1 MKNTDIKLLPH
12 KFKIVG
18 YALLAISLV
27 LFIISSIDLIAVE
40 NEIIKNGFFDLVL
53 IAFLVLAL
61 SKEKVEDERS
71 MKLRLLAFAATFLY
85 GVIFALISPFG
96 SILFNGSFEI
106 DLQAN
111 QLLFTMFLWYF
122 GVFYFMKRFN

>member
-85 GVIFALISPFG
+85 GVIFALISPLG

>member
-1 MKNTDIKLLPH
+1 MKNTDLKLLPH

-27 LFIISSIDLIAVE
+27 LFIISSTDLIAVE
-40 NEIIKNGFFDLVL
+40 KEIIKNGFFDLVL

>member
-1 MKNTDIKLLPH
+1 MKNMDLKLLPH

-18 YALLAISLV
+18 YVLLAISLV

>member
-1 MKNTDIKLLPH
+1 MKSTDLKLLPH

-18 YALLAISLV
+18 YVLLAISLV

-71 MKLRLLAFAATFLY
+71 MKLRLLVFAATFLY
-85 GVIFALISPFG
+85 GVIFALISPLG

>member
-1 MKNTDIKLLPH
+1 M
-12 KFKIVG
+12 V
-18 YALLAISLV
+18 
-27 LFIISSIDLIAVE
+27 SSD
-40 NEIIKNGFFDLVL
+40 K
-53 IAFLVLAL
+53 

>member
-1 MKNTDIKLLPH
+1 MKNMDLKLLPH

-18 YALLAISLV
+18 YVLLAISLV

-71 MKLRLLAFAATFLY
+71 MKLRLLVFAATFLY
-85 GVIFALISPFG
+85 GVIFALISPLG

>member
-1 MKNTDIKLLPH
+1 MKNTDLKLLPH

-18 YALLAISLV
+18 YVLLAISLV

-85 GVIFALISPFG
+85 GVIFALISPLG

>member
-1 MKNTDIKLLPH
+1 MKSTDLKLLPH

-18 YALLAISLV
+18 YVLLAISLV
-27 LFIISSIDLIAVE
+27 LFIISSTDLIDVE
-40 NEIIKNGFFDLVL
+40 KEIIKNGFFDLVL

-71 MKLRLLAFAATFLY
+71 VKLRLLAFAATFLY
-85 GVIFALISPFG
+85 GVIFALISPLG

>member
-1 MKNTDIKLLPH
+1 MKSTDLKLLPH

-18 YALLAISLV
+18 YVLLAISLV
-27 LFIISSIDLIAVE
+27 LFIISSTDLIDVE
-40 NEIIKNGFFDLVL
+40 KEIIKNGFFDLVL

-71 MKLRLLAFAATFLY
+71 VKLRLLAFAATFLY

>member
-71 MKLRLLAFAATFLY
+71 MKLRLLVFAATFLY
-85 GVIFALISPFG
+85 GVIFALISPLG

>member
-1 MKNTDIKLLPH
+1 MKNTDLKLLPH

>member
-1 MKNTDIKLLPH
+1 MKSADLKLLPH

-27 LFIISSIDLIAVE
+27 LFIISSTDLIAVE
-40 NEIIKNGFFDLVL
+40 KEIIKNGFFDLVL

>member
-1 MKNTDIKLLPH
+1 MKNTALKLLPH

-18 YALLAISLV
+18 YVLLAISLV

-122 GVFYFMKRFN
+122 AVFYFMKRFN

>member
-1 MKNTDIKLLPH
+1 MKNTDLKLLPH

-18 YALLAISLV
+18 YVLLAISLV
-27 LFIISSIDLIAVE
+27 LFIISSTDLIAVE
-40 NEIIKNGFFDLVL
+40 KEIIKNGFFDLVL

>member
-1 MKNTDIKLLPH
+1 MKSTDLKLLPH

-18 YALLAISLV
+18 YVLLAISLV
-27 LFIISSIDLIAVE
+27 LFIISSTDLIAVE
-40 NEIIKNGFFDLVL
+40 KEIIKNGFFDLVL

>member
-27 LFIISSIDLIAVE
+27 LFIISSTDLIAVE
-40 NEIIKNGFFDLVL
+40 KEIIKNGFFDLVL

-71 MKLRLLAFAATFLY
+71 MKLRLLVFAATFLY
-85 GVIFALISPFG
+85 GVIFALISPLG

>member
-1 MKNTDIKLLPH
+1 MKNTDLKLLPH

-18 YALLAISLV
+18 YVLLAISLV

>member
-1 MKNTDIKLLPH
+1 MKNMDLKLLPH

-18 YALLAISLV
+18 YVLLAISLV

-85 GVIFALISPFG
+85 GVIFALISPLG

>member
-1 MKNTDIKLLPH
+1 MKNTDLKLLPH

-27 LFIISSIDLIAVE
+27 LFIISSTDLIAVE
-40 NEIIKNGFFDLVL
+40 KEIIKNGFFDLVL

-122 GVFYFMKRFN
+122 AVFYFMKRFN

>member
-1 MKNTDIKLLPH
+1 MKNMDLKLLPH

-18 YALLAISLV
+18 YVLLAISLV

-71 MKLRLLAFAATFLY
+71 MKLRLLVFAATFLY

>member
-1 MKNTDIKLLPH
+1 MKNTDLKLLPH

-85 GVIFALISPFG
+85 GVIFALISPLG

>member
-1 MKNTDIKLLPH
+1 MKNTDLKLLPH

-18 YALLAISLV
+18 YVLLAISLV

-71 MKLRLLAFAATFLY
+71 MKLRLLVFAATFLY

>member
-1 MKNTDIKLLPH
+1 MKNTDLKLLPH

-18 YALLAISLV
+18 YVLLAISLV

-71 MKLRLLAFAATFLY
+71 MKLRLLVFAATFLY
-85 GVIFALISPFG
+85 GVIFALISPLG